1 MENFAD
7 YIDGCFE
14 QKTDSEDMYRYKKE
28 LLNNMIDTANSLQRS
43 GLKDEKVI
51 FDLTLSQYPE
61 PVEGFREYEKKLE
74 IKRRSKRRHYLNSVL
89 SLAYVLLLTV
99 VYLTYSFLSKNW
111 LHSWLIMEG
120 GVTALIIYHFMRL
133 TVFASKKRFYPI
145 SRLLVAFSVMLTA
158 VFAFLVCR
166 TALYI
171 MNSYLIFLGAIG
183 IMFIGDAVFSAV
195 THQKF
200 AIINYLLYIPAVAAM
215 IYVILGILG
224 AVSWNPG
231 WLIMVASVILD
242 IIVMVIAVVRNKS
255 FKVGEVE
262 DQWKGN

>member
-7 YIDGCFE
+7 YIDSCFD
-14 QKTDSEDMYRYKKE
+14 QKTDSDDMYRYKKE
-28 LLNNMIDTANSLQRS
+28 LLNNMLDTANSLQCS

-51 FDLTLSQYPE
+51 FDLTLSQYPG
-61 PVEGFREYEKKLE
+61 PVEGYQEYEKCLE
-74 IKRRSKRRHYLNSVL
+74 TKRRSRRRHYLNTVL
-89 SLAYVLLLTV
+89 SLAYILLLTV

-133 TVFASKKRFYPI
+133 AVFASKKRFYPI

-183 IMFIGDAVFSAV
+183 FMFISDAIFSAV

-231 WLIMVASVILD
+231 WLIMIASVAVD
-242 IIVMVIAVVRNKS
+242 IIVMVFAVVRNKN
-255 FKVGEVE
+255 FEVGEVD

>member
-1 MENFAD
+1 
-7 YIDGCFE
+7 
-14 QKTDSEDMYRYKKE
+14 
-28 LLNNMIDTANSLQRS
+28 
-43 GLKDEKVI
+43 
-51 FDLTLSQYPE
+51 
-61 PVEGFREYEKKLE
+61 
-74 IKRRSKRRHYLNSVL
+74 
-89 SLAYVLLLTV
+89 
-99 VYLTYSFLSKNW
+99 
-111 LHSWLIMEG
+111 MEG
-120 GVTALIIYHFMRL
+120 GITALIIYHFMRL
-133 TVFASKKRFYPI
+133 TVFTSKKRLYPI
-145 SRLLVAFSVMLTA
+145 SRILVAFSVMLTA

-183 IMFIGDAVFSAV
+183 FMFIGDAVFSAV

-231 WLIMVASVILD
+231 WLIMVASVVLD
-242 IIVMVIAVVRNKS
+242 IIVMVFAVVRNKN
-255 FKVGEVE
+255 FEVGEVD